1 MNKEYK
7 SGKSSKNQA
16 ELYGETKELSIRYLI
31 TRDLGPWLS
40 KLRGKEALDYG
51 VGLGFSIDYLLSQGF
66 NVKGVDINPHMIE
79 EAQKRHPTVEISL
92 TTPGKL
98 PFQNKTFDLV
108 LSWWVLFELSS
119 IEEMS
124 LYLREGK
131 RVLKDDGLLIAMVAN
146 SEAYKP
152 GYKSTLY
159 DFNFPENKNAKSG
172 DLVKMRY
179 NEINLAFT
187 DYLWLA
193 EDYRV
198 AFESAGLEICA
209 MHYPLGKAGE
219 GYPWQDEMTM
229 SLALVIIAK
238 PKSSIS

>member
-7 SGKSSKNQA
+7 SGKSSAIQA
-16 ELYGETKELSIRYLI
+16 ELYDGTKELSNRYLS

-40 KLRGKEALDYG
+40 RLSGKEALDYG
-51 VGLGFSIDYLLSQGF
+51 VGLGFSIDYLLAQGF

-79 EAQKRHPTVEISL
+79 EAHKRHPTVEISL
-92 TTPGKL
+92 TTSGKL

-108 LSWWVLFELSS
+108 LSWWVLFELRSV
-119 IEEMS
+119 EEMS
-124 LYLREGK
+124 HYLSEGK
-131 RVLKDDGLLIAMVAN
+131 RVLKEDGLLIAMVSNA
-146 SEAYKP
+146 EAYKP
-152 GYKSTLY
+152 GYQSTLY
-159 DFNFPENKNAKSG
+159 DFNFPENENAKSG

-179 NEINLAFT
+179 NEINLVFS

-193 EDYRV
+193 EDYRA
-198 AFESAGLEICA
+198 AFESAGLEILS

-229 SLALVIIAK
+229 SFALVIIAK
-238 PKSSIS
+238 PEPSL